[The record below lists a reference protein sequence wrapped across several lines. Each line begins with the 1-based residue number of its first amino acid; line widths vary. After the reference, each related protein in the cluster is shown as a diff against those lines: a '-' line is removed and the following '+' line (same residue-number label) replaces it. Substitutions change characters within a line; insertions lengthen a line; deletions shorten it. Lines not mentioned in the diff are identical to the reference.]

1 MWELR
6 RGAQAEAERCA
17 VRGARAVCEPS
28 AVVARHEEHCGT
40 FILHSGMC
48 LLFSRGRLSFVR
60 FEEEKGVIKW
70 GIIVIV
76 IVI

>member
-1 MWELR
+1 MR
-6 RGAQAEAERCA
+6 KPRPSGARSAVRERCA
-17 VRGARAVCEPS
+17 SPARWWPDMRSIAGLS
-28 AVVARHEEHCGT
+28 
-40 FILHSGMC
+40 FSILGC
-48 LLFSRGRLSFVR
+48 AYFFLGGRLSFVR